1 MHARPISGDAVL
13 ADVGTLLP
21 GSAANQAA
29 GTGLA
34 AAGDVDGDGFA
45 DLLVGAPGRPDAG
58 FVGAGA
64 VYLIPGPVTA
74 AADPTQGVQLRGA
87 VDADRF
93 GASVSAPRDLDGDEA
108 RTSGGGA
115 WADTAY
121 VFYGPHTGVR
131 SATAADRTLAGDA
144 GSAAGASVLGPGD
157 LDGDGYGD
165 LLVGAPGLL
174 GGTAWIATGGGL

>member
-1 MHARPISGDAVL
+1 
-13 ADVGTLLP
+13 
-21 GSAANQAA
+21 
-29 GTGLA
+29 
-34 AAGDVDGDGFA
+34 
-45 DLLVGAPGRPDAG
+45 
-58 FVGAGA
+58 
-64 VYLIPGPVTA
+64 
-74 AADPTQGVQLRGA
+74 QGVQLRGA

-93 GASVSAPRDLDGDEA
+93 GASVSAPRDLDGD
-108 RTSGGGA
+108 GGA
-115 WADTAY
+115 DILVGAPGADTAY